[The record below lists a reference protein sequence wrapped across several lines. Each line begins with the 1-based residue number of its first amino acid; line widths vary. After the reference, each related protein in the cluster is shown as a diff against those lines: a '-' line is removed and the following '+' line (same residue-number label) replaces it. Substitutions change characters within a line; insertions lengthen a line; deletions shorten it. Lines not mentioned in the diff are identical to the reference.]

1 MGEGGLAGGE
11 EGGGELGGLERR
23 ILSSLSRPLQPV
35 STEPPRGAG
44 EATPPPSPPL
54 PPFLELFLH
63 FKLNELKKNP
73 CSHKIVLYSNLK

>member
-1 MGEGGLAGGE
+1 MREEWLEGRMGEGGLAGGE

-44 EATPPPSPPL
+44 EATPPPLSSPPTL
-54 PPFLELFLH
+54 LRIIFALQAERV
-63 FKLNELKKNP
+63 KKK
-73 CSHKIVLYSNLK
+73 SLLS